1 MMATEKI
8 RLFGLFVHAIVFVGV
23 LAGCMSG
30 DFLHIEEPEKTTL
43 TFRHFWIREHDR
55 PVERIIADVIA
66 EFERDHPQVKIDF
79 EGMDQTIHREQ
90 KLKSEMVT
98 GNPPDIIALFGGAEI
113 EPYVHAE
120 RLVDLSGFLQENGL
134 EQSFKDLSLWTFDG
148 GVYGL
153 PLEGHAEPLFYNRD
167 LFERFGL
174 EPPRT
179 FPELMKITETFNQNG
194 IVPFALGNDE
204 LWQGAVY
211 YHYFLHRFGGPQR
224 IEAIASGT
232 GTFVNPDYIRAAET
246 FTRFIEASPFPID
259 VNKQDRDY
267 AIRLFTSEKAAMY
280 LNGNWDI
287 TLFKTGP
294 EGERFSDKIGVVNFV
309 PDLAGSDG
317 SQALAGGY
325 TLGLGISAGVNEKQ
339 KEAALAL
346 FERIYR
352 PEVQQ
357 RLVYEAMRIPSMDI
371 AFDEK
376 GADPVF
382 AQVTALLEET
392 QETFIPYDNI
402 LPPEVKQQF
411 LRSIRQVIAREKR
424 EGEELLDM
432 QEVSERYW
440 KLRESVDE
448 PDELDKFMR

>member
-167 LFERFGL
+167 H
-174 EPPRT
+174 
-179 FPELMKITETFNQNG
+179 
-194 IVPFALGNDE
+194 V
-204 LWQGAVY
+204 
-211 YHYFLHRFGGPQR
+211 
-224 IEAIASGT
+224 
-232 GTFVNPDYIRAAET
+232 
-246 FTRFIEASPFPID
+246 
-259 VNKQDRDY
+259 
-267 AIRLFTSEKAAMY
+267 
-280 LNGNWDI
+280 
-287 TLFKTGP
+287 
-294 EGERFSDKIGVVNFV
+294 
-309 PDLAGSDG
+309 
-317 SQALAGGY
+317 
-325 TLGLGISAGVNEKQ
+325 
-339 KEAALAL
+339 
-346 FERIYR
+346 
-352 PEVQQ
+352 
-357 RLVYEAMRIPSMDI
+357 
-371 AFDEK
+371 
-376 GADPVF
+376 
-382 AQVTALLEET
+382 
-392 QETFIPYDNI
+392 
-402 LPPEVKQQF
+402 
-411 LRSIRQVIAREKR
+411 
-424 EGEELLDM
+424 
-432 QEVSERYW
+432 
-440 KLRESVDE
+440 
-448 PDELDKFMR
+448 